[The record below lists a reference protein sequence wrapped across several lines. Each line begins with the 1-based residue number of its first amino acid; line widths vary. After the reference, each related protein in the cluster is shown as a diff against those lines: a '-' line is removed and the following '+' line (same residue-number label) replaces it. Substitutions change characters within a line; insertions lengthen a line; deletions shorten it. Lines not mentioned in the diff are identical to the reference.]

1 MGTTLVRIESEFLW
15 NYDGVPSYMYSLF
28 ALFELFFFHFRNDF
42 WRKNENLGKIGAYF
56 EECLA
61 ISYQPSVLLSGIHTY
76 FLAKV
81 LRSGDVCGFG
91 A

>member
-15 NYDGVPSYMYSLF
+15 NYDGVPLCTVVLLYLNY
-28 ALFELFFFHFRNDF
+28 FFFHFRNDF